1 MKALPERLGWG
12 ALFASVPELEPG
24 LGPWLPR
31 LAAAIG
37 PLRASTHA
45 AHGEPD
51 GFLGIGRR
59 GPYERLLP
67 SEWLLAEE
75 APDEFARRAAE
86 HEHAFFQ
93 LARRDQAGALSTV
106 ALFDC
111 GPEQLGLPRL
121 VQLAAWVVLARRA
134 EAVGAQL
141 RWGVLQDPER
151 RLGAEAD
158 PSAVRGFLTSRSAHP
173 VDAADV
179 GAWAEVLTA
188 PGRGAPADDV
198 WILGPP
204 GPAPALGRP
213 VSRLSSDDLRSLDS
227 VEVEVLRPG
236 RPAVRLT
243 LARPPERSAIRLLRD
258 PFAAPTPAPAPRP
271 RVPLG
276 APLDFRFTP
285 NPPRLL
291 VRTDGGKLVV
301 VPVPSPNRDPGHVR
315 ELDVDGPRVIAA
327 GADRRSLYV
336 VAAGEGR
343 LEVRELNRRGRTR
356 WRFTSAPWPEA
367 LGQWIPGRDAPLGEL
382 VVVETGLGGR
392 ALLFRDGAERLFRLA
407 LRSGAEI
414 EPLSWGAVWLRRS
427 AGRAVAL
434 LDHRGQAPDD
444 PEAYLWPPAS
454 VGGRELVVVERSGA
468 PSPQTEPALAHMPR
482 AAESLVGHSGWLQPQ
497 MVDLFGFRSGP
508 GSWTLRDR
516 RRTEQIR
523 VPIEAEAVGLTG
535 KCGRDWTPA
544 VVLLSGDRR
553 SFVLATAQHRRP
565 LLDAARRVRRA
576 RVSPDAPLLAYAT
589 DDDVLAIF
597 SLVDERMLREVQLGA
612 PLEVAT

>member
-12 ALFASVPELEPG
+12 ALFASMPELEGG

-37 PLRASTHA
+37 PLRASTRA
-45 AHGEPD
+45 DHGEPD

-75 APDEFARRAAE
+75 APEEFARRAAE

-93 LARRDQAGALSTV
+93 LARRDEAGTLSTL

-151 RLGAEAD
+151 RLRAEAD
-158 PSAVRGFLTSRSAHP
+158 PAAVRGFLTARSAHP
-173 VDAADV
+173 VDAADLA
-179 GAWAEVLTA
+179 GWSEVLA
-188 PGRGAPADDV
+188 ASIRGERADDV
-198 WILGPP
+198 WLLGPP

-213 VSRLSSDDLRSLDS
+213 VARLCIDDLQALDAATL
-227 VEVEVLRPG
+227 EVHRPG
-236 RPAVRLT
+236 RPTVRLS
-243 LARPPERSAIRLLRD
+243 LERPPDRSAIRLLRD
-258 PFAAPTPAPAPRP
+258 PFAVPTPAPAPRP

-276 APLDFRFTP
+276 APLDFQFTP

-301 VPVPSPNRDPGHVR
+301 VPVPSPGRDPGQVR

-327 GADRRSLYV
+327 GADGRSVYV

-343 LEVRELNRRGRTR
+343 LEVRELNRRGQSR
-356 WRFTSAPWPEA
+356 WRFASGPWPEA

-382 VVVETGLGGR
+382 VVVRSGVGGR
-392 ALLFRDGAERLFRLA
+392 VLIFRDGAERLFRLA
-407 LRSGAEI
+407 LRSGAEL
-414 EPLSWGAVWLRRS
+414 EALSWGVAWLRRS

-434 LDHRGQAPDD
+434 LDHRGQAPDAPD
-444 PEAYLWPPAS
+444 AYLWPTAVAS
-454 VGGRELVVVERSGA
+454 GRELVVVEASGA
-468 PSPQTEPALAHMPR
+468 PKLQPDAALANMPR
-482 AAESLVGHSGWLQPQ
+482 AAETLIGHSGWLQPET
-497 MVDLFGFRSGP
+497 VELFGFRAGP
-508 GSWTLRDR
+508 ASWTLRDR
-516 RRTEQIR
+516 RRTEQVR
-523 VPIEAEAVGLTG
+523 VPIEAHAIGLTG
-535 KCGRDWTPA
+535 KCGRDWTPS
-544 VVLLSGDRR
+544 VVLLRADRR
-553 SFVLATAQHRRP
+553 GFLLATAQHRRP

-576 RVSPDAPLLAYAT
+576 RVSPYAPLLAFAT
-589 DDDVLAIF
+589 DDDVLAVF